1 MKSQESTKKVIGV
14 SILSAIAASLCC
26 ITPAL
31 ALLAGS
37 SGLASTFSFM
47 EPVRPYLIALTVIV
61 LGFAWYKKLKPR
73 KIESIECACD
83 EEEKK
88 TPFMQGKFFLSLVTL
103 FAAAML
109 AFPYYSKVFYP
120 ETYGNATISESATIE
135 VVRIDIKGMTCTSCE
150 SHLKF
155 AVSQVLGF
163 IEASADYSTG
173 KVSVTF
179 DKTKTSIDSVISTI
193 DETGYKVTNYEID
206 K

>member
-1 MKSQESTKKVIGV
+1 MKTQKSTRKVIGV

-26 ITPAL
+26 ITPVL

-61 LGFAWYKKLKPR
+61 LSFAWYQKLKHR

-103 FAAAML
+103 FAAVML
-109 AFPYYSKVFYP
+109 VFPYYSQVFYP
-120 ETYGNATISESATIE
+120 EAKGITTISESTRIE
-135 VVRIDIKGMTCTSCE
+135 VVKMDIKGMTCTSCE
-150 SHLKF
+150 SHIEY
-155 AVSQVLGF
+155 AVSQVPGF
-163 IEASADYSTG
+163 IESRADYSTG

-179 DKTKTSIDSVISTI
+179 DKTKTSIDSVISAI
-193 DETGYKVTNYEID
+193 DETGYKVTNYENEE
-206 K
+206 